1 MSDDYQWMFVVQG
14 VKVNKAINWPLYPPL
29 DLHSTQKEMNKFT
42 VRVGNVN
49 IPLSVIFK
57 DKTISNGL
65 EDLDKHSK
73 IDLIIPPCIFSF
85 FLPTAPITQILYFKI
100 LALLLPPQENTEFY
114 PLALAHIA
122 LQPPKGQSILTCMVI
137 YFSLVLFS
145 LFICLQLFSKLTGG
159 RNTVQNLAGP
169 QQRPY

>member
-1 MSDDYQWMFVVQG
+1 MTNAVCVLSSNTVCLMKDGPVIENENRAFR
-14 VKVNKAINWPLYPPL
+14 L
-29 DLHSTQKEMNKFT
+29 LHL
-42 VRVGNVN
+42 
-49 IPLSVIFK
+49 PK